1 MIGPSPAFPGAIL
14 TDELDLDALPTGAI
28 SRLRLQ
34 IAHDGLGR
42 PVRLPVLV
50 ARGRRSGPV
59 FGLTAAVHGNEL
71 NGIPVIH
78 GLLGQINLS
87 NLAGTIVAVV
97 AVNVPGVLARRREF
111 PDGRDLN
118 HLFPGRPDGSASEV
132 YAHRLMEKVVRQF
145 DRLVDLH
152 TASFGRVN
160 SLYVRAD
167 MTDPVTAR
175 MATLQRPQIIV
186 HNPPVDGTL
195 RGAAQ
200 GMGIPSI
207 TVEIGNPHRFQR
219 DYIKRSRTGLRAVL
233 AHAGMLSMRS
243 MAPVEPPLLC
253 LRSSWIHTD
262 HGGLLD
268 VFPSVCDTVRK
279 GDLVARLT
287 SIYGDVVREYHAP
300 VDGVIVGK
308 SVDPVAETGA
318 RIAHVGVL
326 APPDHPFRQRQE
338 DLVVGSRRRA

>member
-1 MIGPSPAFPGAIL
+1 MNRQSLAFPGAIL
-14 TDELDLDALPTGAI
+14 TDELDLEALPREKI
-28 SRLRLQ
+28 SRVRLEL
-34 IAHDGLGR
+34 AHDGLGR
-42 PVRLPVLV
+42 PLRLPLLV
-50 ARGRRSGPV
+50 ARGRRDGPV

-78 GLLGQINLS
+78 GLLGSINLA

-132 YAHRLMEKVVRQF
+132 FAHRLMQRVIRQF
-145 DRLVDLH
+145 DLLVDLH

-175 MATLQRPQIIV
+175 MAYLQRPQIIV

-200 GMGIPSI
+200 GIGIPSI

-233 AHAGMLSMRS
+233 SHAGMQSMRS
-243 MAPVEPPLLC
+243 VLPSEPPLLC
-253 LRSSWIHTD
+253 LRSSWVHTD
-262 HGGLLD
+262 QGGLLE
-268 VFPSVCDTVRK
+268 VFPRVCDRVRK
-279 GDLVARLT
+279 GDPIARLT
-287 SIYGDVVREYHAP
+287 SIYGDVVREYDAP

-318 RIAHVGVL
+318 RIAHIGVL
-326 APPDHPFRQRQE
+326 APDDHPFRQRE
-338 DLVVGSRRRA
+338 VELVSGNGKKA

>member
-1 MIGPSPAFPGAIL
+1 MIQRSPAFPGAIL
-14 TDELDLDALPTGAI
+14 TDELRLEDLPRGEL
-28 SRLRLQ
+28 SRVRLE

-42 PVRLPVLV
+42 PLRLPVLV
-50 ARGRRSGPV
+50 ARGARDGPV
-59 FGLTAAVHGNEL
+59 FGITAAVHGNEL

-78 GLLGQINLS
+78 GLLDQLNLS
-87 NLAGTIVAVV
+87 NLSGTIVAVV

-132 YAHRLMEKVVRQF
+132 FAHRFMHKVVRQF
-145 DRLVDLH
+145 DLLVDLH

-167 MTDPVTAR
+167 LTDPVTAQ
-175 MATLQRPQIIV
+175 MAYLQRPQIVV

-200 GMGIPSI
+200 GIGIPSI

-233 AHAGMLSMRS
+233 ARAGMLPMRS
-243 MAPVEPPLLC
+243 ISPGEPPLLC
-253 LRSSWIHTD
+253 LRSSWLHTD
-262 HGGLLD
+262 HGGLLE
-268 VFPSVCDTVRK
+268 VFPRVCDTVGK
-279 GDLVARLT
+279 GDLIARLT
-287 SIYGDVVREYHAP
+287 SIYGDLVREYHAP

-318 RIAHVGVL
+318 RIAHIGVL
-326 APPDHPFRQRQE
+326 APPDHPFRQRE
-338 DLVVGSRRRA
+338 DAPVLGTRKRA